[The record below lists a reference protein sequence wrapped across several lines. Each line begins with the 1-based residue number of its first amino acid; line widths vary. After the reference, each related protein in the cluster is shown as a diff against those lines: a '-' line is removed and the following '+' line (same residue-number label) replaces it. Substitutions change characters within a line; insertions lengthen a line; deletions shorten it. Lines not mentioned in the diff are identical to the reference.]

1 MTPPASKGDGTT
13 PLMRQYNQFKTQY
26 PDKILFF
33 RMGDF
38 YEMFGDDAIKAAPI
52 LNIALTS
59 RGNINGRKIP
69 LAGVPHHSAEK
80 YLTRLIKAGE
90 KVVIIEQVEDPRL
103 AKGVVK
109 RDVVEII
116 TPGTSTIEGT
126 LDDSSHYYLASLDI
140 SITSKIGLAYIDLS
154 TGRFNLDE
162 SPPDKIFEK
171 LRVLSPREI
180 LFSNAHQENEV
191 IRLLEK
197 QANYNLTG
205 FEEWNFD
212 YKTATRELSE
222 FFGVDTLDGFG
233 VSEYKRGLTAAGA
246 IYRYLRE
253 NNRTKLDHI
262 KKITISDSDN
272 HMMLDYNSIRNL
284 ELVKNLSENSEKD
297 SLYYSINRTCTPGGA
312 RRLKE
317 NILHPYKKLKPI
329 IYRRQ
334 GVEEL
339 FKNRDPA
346 VELPALL
353 KKLPDMERLSGRLG
367 MRKINARQLA
377 YLRDGLNSG
386 NIIVDKIRDSKS
398 EILSNISRTYP
409 DCGKLI
415 ELISSALT
423 DEPPLVANKG
433 GLLKKG
439 YSGELDQLKDSISGA
454 KDYIA
459 SLQNTER
466 KKTGIPSLKVGY
478 NKVFGYFIEVTKT
491 HLDKVP
497 DNYIRKQTLVN
508 AERYITQE
516 LKEKEDLIFAAEE
529 KIFSFEEKLYDQLVD
544 MAAES
549 LEDLILAA
557 DYLSEIDLIVS
568 LANLAHEK
576 MYCCPE
582 LDEGT
587 EIELIGGRHPVIED
601 LLPPGSFISNDLN
614 LSVDKS
620 RIMILTGP
628 NMSGKSTYLRQI
640 GLIVIMAQIGSFVPA
655 ESARIGLVDR
665 VFTRVGAIDNLA
677 RGQSTFLVEMI
688 ETSNILHNATESSL
702 ILLDEVGRGTSTFDG
717 LSIAWGVV
725 EYLNEKIKARTIF
738 ATHYHELTGMADL
751 FDRIVNFQVAVK
763 RYENQIVFLHK
774 IISGGCDDSYGIE
787 VARLAGIPKKTISR
801 SRELLKLLESGK
813 FSQSELARGVHK
825 NIMQHSLFDQKP
837 SPVEDEIKEVDVNN
851 LTPMEA
857 LRLLGK
863 LKEMLDDGE

>member
-1 MTPPASKGDGTT
+1 MTPPVSKGDGLT
-13 PLMRQYNQFKTQY
+13 PLMRQFNQFKTKY

-38 YEMFGDDAIKAAPI
+38 YEMFGDDAVKAAPI

-59 RGNINGRKIP
+59 RGNINGQKIP

-80 YLTRLIKAGE
+80 YLTKLINAGE
-90 KVVIIEQVEDPRL
+90 KVVVVEQVEDPKL
-103 AKGVVK
+103 AKGIVK

-126 LDDSSHYYLASLDI
+126 LDDTTQYYLASLHI
-140 SITSKIGLAYIDLS
+140 NRKSIIGLAYIDLS

-162 SPPDKIFEK
+162 GPPDKIFEK
-171 LRVLSPREI
+171 LRVLSPKEI
-180 LFSNAHQENEV
+180 LFSNEQKENEV
-191 IRLLEK
+191 ILLLRK
-197 QANYNLTG
+197 QADFNLTG
-205 FEEWNFD
+205 YEEWNFD

-222 FFGVDTLDGFG
+222 FFGVSTLDGFG
-233 VSEYKRGLTAAGA
+233 VADYKKGLTAAGA

-262 KKITISDSDN
+262 KKIMISDSDN
-272 HMMLDYNSIRNL
+272 YMMLDYNSIRNL

-297 SLYYSINRTCTPGGA
+297 SLYSSMNRTSTPGGA

-329 IYRRQ
+329 LYRQ
-334 GVEEL
+334 NGVKEL
-339 FKNRDPA
+339 FEKRDLA
-346 VELPALL
+346 VELPSLL

-367 MRKINARQLA
+367 MRKINPRQLA
-377 YLRDGLNSG
+377 YLRDGLNTG
-386 NIIVDKIRDSKS
+386 DVILKKLKDLKS
-398 EILSNISRTYP
+398 EILSNISKTYP
-409 DCGKLI
+409 NCGNLI
-415 ELISSALT
+415 NLISTALVC
-423 DEPPLVANKG
+423 EPPLVSNKG
-433 GLLKKG
+433 GLIKEG
-439 YSGELDQLKDSISGA
+439 YSDDLDQLKGSIAGA
-454 KDYIA
+454 KNYIA
-459 SLQNTER
+459 SLQTSE
-466 KKTGIPSLKVGY
+466 KEKTGIPTLKVGY
-478 NKVFGYFIEVTKT
+478 NKVFGYFIEITKT
-491 HLDKVP
+491 HQDKVP

-529 KIFSFEEKLYDQLVD
+529 KIFSLEDKIYSKVVD
-544 MAAES
+544 GAAEL
-549 LEDLILAA
+549 LEDLLLASE
-557 DYLSEIDLIVS
+557 YLSEIDMIVS
-568 LANLAHEK
+568 LSNLAHEK

-582 LDEGT
+582 LNEGT
-587 EIELIGGRHPVIED
+587 EVKLVGGRHPVIED
-601 LLPPGSFISNDLN
+601 LLPSGSFISNN
-614 LSVDKS
+614 LSLSDNKD
-620 RIMILTGP
+620 RIMVLTGP

-640 GLIVIMAQIGSFVPA
+640 GLLAIMAQIGSYVPA
-655 ESARIGLVDR
+655 ESLKIGLVDR

-688 ETSNILHNATESSL
+688 ETSNILNNATESSL

-774 IISGGCDDSYGIE
+774 IIPGGCDDSYGIE
-787 VARLAGIPKKTISR
+787 VARLAGIPRKTISR

-825 NIMQHSLFDQKP
+825 NIMQHSLFEQKQ
-837 SPVEDEIKEVDVNN
+837 SPVEDEIKEVDINN

-863 LKEMLDDGE
+863 LKELLDNDG